1 MIPTFFCSFP
11 FRKAALTDGI
21 SVVVEVLVWSSDR
34 VIAGLSS
41 RISLWEFQALVTEY
55 YLWTFISFSKTVLI
69 MADCEDRLYSCNKI
83 TKAASK

>member
-41 RISLWEFQALVTEY
+41 AISLLEFQAL
-55 YLWTFISFSKTVLI
+55 SKYRGPILRV
-69 MADCEDRLYSCNKI
+69 M
-83 TKAASK
+83 